1 MANVDRVF
9 GFRPIKHTNGAPYN
23 GQVNKYIFD
32 SGDSTATFPG
42 DLVTLAGSSVQSD
55 LDEQYYATIKQAAAN
70 DVTVGVLMWL
80 EPNPDNLGQMHRVAS
95 TKRVAYV
102 ADSPDLILETQED
115 AVGGALAAASVGLN
129 ANFIVGSGSTTT
141 GQSGMELDS
150 NTAATTNTLPLKVVG
165 FVPRVDNEP
174 GVANAKVM
182 VTFNTHAYKNT
193 TGVTGQ

>member
-23 GQVNKYIFD
+23 GQVNKYIIP
-32 SGDSTATFPG
+32 SGDTVAVFQG
-42 DLVTLAGSSVQSD
+42 DLVTLAGSSAESS
-55 LDEQYYATIKQAAAN
+55 LDEQYYATVKQAAAN
-70 DVTVGVLMWL
+70 DVTVGVVMFF
-80 EPNPDNLGQMHRVAS
+80 EPNPSNLNQLHRPAETERIV
-95 TKRVAYV
+95 YV
-102 ADSPDLILETQED
+102 ADSPDLVLETQED
-115 AVGGALAAASVGLN
+115 AVGGALAATSVGLN
-129 ANFIVGSGSTTT
+129 ANIIVGSGSATT

-150 NTAATTNTLPLKVVG
+150 NTAATTNTLPLKIVG

-182 VTFNTHAYKNT
+182 VTFNTHAYKAT